1 MGYVSCASKKGNS
14 PAGARPGAAGPASV
28 VYDKKSAFLI
38 AVYVDAIELEA
49 HLA

>member
-1 MGYVSCASKKGNS
+1 MGYLSCASKKGNS

-38 AVYVDAIELEA
+38 AAYADAMEPETD
-49 HLA
+49 LA

>member
-14 PAGARPGAAGPASV
+14 PAGARPGAASV

-38 AVYVDAIELEA
+38 AAYADAMEPETD
-49 HLA
+49 LA